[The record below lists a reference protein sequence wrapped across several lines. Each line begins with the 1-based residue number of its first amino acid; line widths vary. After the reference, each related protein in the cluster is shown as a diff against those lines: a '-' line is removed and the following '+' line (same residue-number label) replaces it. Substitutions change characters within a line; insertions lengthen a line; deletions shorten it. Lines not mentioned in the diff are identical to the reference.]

1 METEPTKQ
9 PDDSTGAANS
19 ALAESA
25 GSALRNIR
33 DGLTGIAMSDV
44 DEAASN
50 TASIALDELEQ
61 LELVRDSRRLDW
73 LLPRQYSHQTRA
85 SVDVELELSAPNDQ
99 TQPRAERK

>member
-1 METEPTKQ
+1 
-9 PDDSTGAANS
+9 
-19 ALAESA
+19 
-25 GSALRNIR
+25 
-33 DGLTGIAMSDV
+33 LTGIAMSDV

-61 LELVRDSRRLDW
+61 LERDIVELVRDSRRLDW